1 MGMKAPRPDP
11 ENPYQPDKP
20 SAKDVALRVG
30 GLLAAPVVVPAARLW
45 GVLDRYVFGT
55 ALGKG
60 LLVVV
65 FAAALP
71 AVDPAK
77 VAGYADLANR
87 LLDAITID
95 AEGAE

>member
-1 MGMKAPRPDP
+1 MGIKAPRPDP
-11 ENPYQPDKP
+11 ENPYQPTKP
-20 SAKDVALRVG
+20 PHNVALRLG
-30 GLLAAPVVVPAARLW
+30 GLLAAPVVVPAVRLW

-87 LLDAITID
+87 LLDAITVD
-95 AEGAE
+95 AE